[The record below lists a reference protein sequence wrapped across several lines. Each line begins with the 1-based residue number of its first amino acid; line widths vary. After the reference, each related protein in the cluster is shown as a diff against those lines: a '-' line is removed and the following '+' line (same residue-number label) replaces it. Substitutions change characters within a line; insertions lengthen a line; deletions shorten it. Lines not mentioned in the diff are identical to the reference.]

1 MKILVTGGCGY
12 IGTELI
18 KTLLKNK
25 GDMQIWFSDNE
36 KRIPVQV
43 EIKLKFGTMLMKL
56 KKVSFLEGG
65 KNH

>member
-1 MKILVTGGCGY
+1 
-12 IGTELI
+12 
-18 KTLLKNK
+18 
-25 GDMQIWFSDNE
+25 MQIWFSDNE